1 MWKLGALL
9 LALLFL
15 WIAVASPL
23 SSLHHQLLSVHMVQH
38 VLLMAV
44 IPPLTIIGAAALPLL
59 RWLRR
64 PRIHPALCWLAP
76 VVALIGW
83 HIPAVFE
90 LAMRSHGWH
99 AVQASSFLV
108 TGLLFWAPV
117 VGDST
122 SATTSAR
129 WSIPLY
135 LFAATLP
142 CDALSAFLV
151 FYGRVVYPAYLDAA
165 RPWNVSALGDQEC
178 AGALMW
184 VSITFLYLVPA
195 VMITIK
201 NLSPAECREPVFV

>member
-1 MWKLGALL
+1 
-9 LALLFL
+9 
-15 WIAVASPL
+15 
-23 SSLHHQLLSVHMVQH
+23 
-38 VLLMAV
+38 
-44 IPPLTIIGAAALPLL
+44 
-59 RWLRR
+59 
-64 PRIHPALCWLAP
+64 
-76 VVALIGW
+76 
-83 HIPAVFE
+83 
-90 LAMRSHGWH
+90 
-99 AVQASSFLV
+99 VQAVSFLV

-122 SATTSAR
+122 ALTTSAR

-151 FYGRVVYPAYLDAA
+151 FCGRVVYPAYLDAA